1 MPDGYAKQ
9 AGFYVNI
16 TLTALVVFSQPALR
30 PGGLARR
37 IDTILGNLSYPI
49 FLVHWLGSFAGY
61 MLLSSTIPRG
71 WELVL
76 ASAPVI
82 VILAAALARLNGRFV
97 EPLRWRVRNRERPRE
112 NAGAASICLE

>member
-9 AGFYVNI
+9 AGFYVNV
-16 TLTALVVFSQPALR
+16 TLAALVVASQPALR
-30 PGGLARR
+30 PGPLARR

-49 FLVHWLGSFAGY
+49 FLVHWLGGLAGY
-61 MLLSSTIPRG
+61 VLLSSTIPRG

-82 VILAAALARLNGRFV
+82 VVLAAALAWLNCRFV
-97 EPLRWRVRNRERPRE
+97 EPLR
-112 NAGAASICLE
+112 G